1 MIMRGRDPVGR
12 FFVEFTIS
20 NYDDVRNAVQG
31 RIAPDKVRS
40 MRLKGLVDTGAT
52 RLVLPE
58 KVAQQLGLPTGGEV
72 GVRYADQRRET
83 RTLVRDAWVQLQGRE
98 ADFSA
103 ILEPNREDALIG
115 AIVLEE
121 LDFVVDCVGQK
132 LEPRDPKQMIAEIE

>member
-1 MIMRGRDPVGR
+1 MIMRGQNPMGR
-12 FFVEFTIS
+12 FSVELTIS
-20 NYDDVRNAVQG
+20 NYDDVRDVQLG
-31 RIAPDKVRS
+31 RMAAEKVRS
-40 MRLKGLVDTGAT
+40 IKLKGLVDTGAT

-83 RTLVRDAWVQLQGRE
+83 RPLARNAWVQLQGRE
-98 ADFSA
+98 SIFNAV
-103 ILEPNREDALIG
+103 LEPNREDALIG

-121 LDFVVDCVGQK
+121 LDFVVDCAGQK